1 MVNQMN
7 PTGFLT
13 WFGEINIYE
22 GKNHSWIEET
32 KDCSLSLLEA
42 DGSLLS
48 DSKICLRLDHKKQ

>member
-1 MVNQMN
+1 MN

-32 KDCSLSLLEA
+32 RDCSLSLLEA